1 MAKSKSYTTFNIND
15 TAWVFSPQKFHS
27 LIEERK
33 IKENSL
39 TGRRISNA
47 QIYNELSDLIHISPD
62 AIKKWKSGDNAFS
75 DETYIDALAQY
86 FDVDKTDLLVPV
98 TYIDNKALIPD
109 NREADRSEVNR
120 VFTECLNSLFQITHF
135 QPEEGKGTRKQQEI
149 ENTQNTV
156 NKLRSLNQSVYAH
169 SLLISPHITNKLHH
183 LLMDI
188 EQIAEGRLWNNN
200 PWEDMPDYINYYES
214 EVYLFQFF
222 LFDSKKDI
230 CEDSPSIN
238 GVCYIYDE
246 LEYADDLE
254 LGNTVFPDDDFEEH
268 CDDAEVV
275 MKYGYQGDY
284 EITPTMVYD
293 HILTKYISAV
303 FRYTFSDLFED
314 F

>member
-1 MAKSKSYTTFNIND
+1 MAYTIFTINE
-15 TAWVFSPQKFHS
+15 TAWVFSPQKFNS
-27 LIEERK
+27 LLEKKK
-33 IKENSL
+33 IKVRNKN
-39 TGRRISNA
+39 GRRISNA
-47 QIYNELSDLIHISPD
+47 QIYNELSELIHISPD
-62 AIKKWKSGDNAFS
+62 AIKKWKLGKNSFS
-75 DETYIDALAQY
+75 DENYLRLLAQY

-98 TYIDNKALIPD
+98 TNNENKSVIPD
-109 NREADRSEVNR
+109 NSDVDRAEVNR
-120 VFTECLNSLFQITHF
+120 VFTECLNILFQITHF

-156 NKLRSLNQSVYAH
+156 NKLRSLNQSVYSH

-200 PWEDMPDYINYYES
+200 PWEDMPDYVNYYER
-214 EVYLFQFF
+214 EVYAFQFF

-246 LEYADDLE
+246 IEYADDLG
-254 LGNTVFPDDDFEEH
+254 LGNTVVPDDDFEEH

-293 HILTKYISAV
+293 HILTKYIAAV
-303 FRYTFSDLFED
+303 FRYTFFDLFED